1 MKKPLLIS
9 VAVLG
14 IWIIF
19 AQGCLT
25 FRMPDKKAVAAFRE
39 KGIHLSTT
47 TILVGGHR
55 IHYVQT
61 GKDNLPTLVFIHGT
75 PGSWTAFEPYL
86 KDSLLLSRFRLIS
99 FDRPGFGY
107 SDYGNAL
114 PLAEQSELLA
124 PVIRSLR
131 NGKPMWLIGHSLGG
145 PLLLQLELDNP
156 GLSTGLVLI
165 SGSIDPKAEKP
176 ERWRPILFKTPL
188 NILVPGAMRPS
199 NVELW
204 YLKNDLKELTP
215 RLPGIHCPVYFIHGR
230 EDTWVPPSNVAFGL
244 SRLTGT
250 SHLDTLWMEGNHFI
264 PWTRF
269 EIIRDKLFS
278 LAR

>member
-1 MKKPLLIS
+1 M
-9 VAVLG
+9 
-14 IWIIF
+14 WIIF
-19 AQGCLT
+19 AQSCLT

-47 TILVGGHR
+47 TAIVRKHR

-61 GKDNLPTLVFIHGT
+61 GKDSLPSLIFIHGT

-86 KDSLLLSRFRLIS
+86 KDSLLLGSYRLIS

-114 PLAEQSELLA
+114 PLAEQSELMG

-131 NGKPMWLIGHSLGG
+131 NGKPQWLIGHSLGA
-145 PLLLQLELDNP
+145 PLLLQLQLDNP
-156 GLSTGLVLI
+156 GLATGLVLI
-165 SGSIDPKAEKP
+165 SGSIDPAAEKR
-176 ERWRPILFKTPL
+176 ENWRPLLFKTPL
-188 NILVPGAMRPS
+188 NFLVPGAMRPS
-199 NVELW
+199 NLELW
-204 YLKNDLKELTP
+204 YLKNDLRKLAP
-215 RLPGIHCPVYFIHGR
+215 RLPGIHCPVYFIHGKK
-230 EDTWVPPSNVAFGL
+230 DTWVPPSNVAFGL

-250 SHLDTLWMEGNHFI
+250 SQKDTLWMEGNHFI

-269 EIIRDKLFS
+269 EIIRDKLLS
-278 LAR
+278 LVRDSEN